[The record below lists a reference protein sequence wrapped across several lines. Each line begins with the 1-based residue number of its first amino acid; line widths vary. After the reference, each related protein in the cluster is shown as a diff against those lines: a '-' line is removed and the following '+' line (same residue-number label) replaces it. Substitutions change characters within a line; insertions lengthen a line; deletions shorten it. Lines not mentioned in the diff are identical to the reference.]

1 MAAYRLSLGNMSMTE
16 LAFPELNAKEIVE
29 TRDAVHVYAQV
40 IGDWRTSCLAHR
52 KHWWQITVYPSVRGL
67 TTGMIQAGIDFELEL
82 DLQQDRLLGQ
92 VAGGD
97 TLSEPLGGRS
107 GRDLAGIVASFLT
120 DQGIDPDLVPVD
132 KKRESHDVTTSGYS
146 PNIAESLGTAVR
158 SISAA
163 IASFRAPIAEE
174 TSPIQIFPHH
184 FDLAMLWLPG
194 EKIPGQ
200 DPANEE
206 MSDKQM
212 NFGFAFGDAS
222 IPEPYFYVTAYPL
235 PDALPG
241 LALPEGTNW
250 QSEGFSGAVL
260 LYRRL
265 LEENDPHEYLV
276 RLWNGLLSAG
286 RQNMLDEA
294 A

>member
-1 MAAYRLSLGNMSMTE
+1 MTKH
-16 LAFPELNAKEIVE
+16 AFPVLDAEDIVA

-82 DLQQDRLLGQ
+82 DLKADRLLAH
-92 VAGGD
+92 VAGGG
-97 TLSEPLGGRS
+97 TLSETLGGRS
-107 GRDLAGIVASFLT
+107 GRDLAGVVAGFLS
-120 DQGIDPDLVPVD
+120 DQGIDSGLIPED
-132 KKRESHDVTTSGYS
+132 KKRESHDVTADGYS
-146 PNIAESLGTAVR
+146 VDIAVSLGTTLR
-158 SISAA
+158 SINAA
-163 IASFRAPIAEE
+163 MTSFRAPIAEE

-184 FDLAMLWLPG
+184 FDLAMLWCPG

-200 DPANEE
+200 DPADEE
-206 MSDKQM
+206 SSDKQM
-212 NFGFAFGDAS
+212 NFGFVFGDAG

-241 LALPEGTNW
+241 LDLPDGTIW
-250 QSEGFSGAVL
+250 QSDGFSGAVL

-265 LEENDPHEYLV
+265 LKETNPEEYLLS
-276 RLWNGLLSAG
+276 LWNGLLTAG
-286 RQNMLDEA
+286 RQHMLEKA